1 MSVRN
6 MAISENFGDL
16 LDVRMRKIYDGELKD
31 RLDGSMIPMLF
42 NVTNPGKRSDYI
54 VSGIGG
60 LGDMQDFDGSISY
73 DAPSQLYDTTF
84 TFPEKALG
92 MKIEKKLA
100 DDEQFGIM
108 NQRPRGLA
116 ISKARTREKKGAAVF
131 SEAFVTTNP
140 TGQSGGDGVSL
151 CNASHPYSPDDST
164 TWSNA
169 GSTAFSATSVEA
181 TRRIGY
187 TSIYTDRGELADVNY
202 DQLLVPVSL
211 EETAWEIINS
221 KGKVD
226 TANNNRNFHEGRY
239 KMAVWARLTDSNNWF
254 FMDSGLCKQYFYWF
268 DRINGDFEYDRDFD
282 TKVAKWSVYDRN
294 SCGYADAR
302 PIYGHNVT

>member
-6 MAISENFGDL
+6 IAISENFGDL
-16 LDVRMRKIYDGELKD
+16 LDVRMRKIYTDELKD
-31 RLDGSMIPMLF
+31 RLEPSMIPMLF
-42 NVTNPGKRSDYI
+42 NVVNPGNRSDYK
-54 VSGIGG
+54 VSGMGG
-60 LGDMQDFDGSISY
+60 IGDMQDFDGSITY

-84 TFPEKALG
+84 EFPEKALG
-92 MKIEKKLA
+92 MKVEKKLA
-100 DDEQFGIM
+100 DDDQFGIM
-108 NQRPRGLA
+108 DQRPKGLA
-116 ISKARTREKKGAAVF
+116 ISKARTREKKAVAVF
-131 SEAFVTTNP
+131 SESFTATNP
-140 TGQSGGDGVSL
+140 AGQTGGDGVSL

-169 GSTAFSATSVEA
+169 GSTALSATSVEA
-181 TRRIGY
+181 TRRIGM

-202 DQLLVPVSL
+202 DTLLVPVAL

-226 TANNNRNFHEGRY
+226 TANNNRNFHFGRY
-239 KMAVWARLTDSNNWF
+239 KLAVWFRLTDSNDWF
-254 FMDSGLCKQYFYWF
+254 FMDSALCKMYFYWL
-268 DRINGDFEYDRDFD
+268 DRINGEFEYDKDFD

-302 PIYGHNVT
+302 CIYGHNVT